1 MSIARLWL
9 TLLYIGVNVPAEH
22 HRTLGGE
29 FLVTAGELAGLHIV
43 FEHAHA
49 GFGVIE
55 PGTGDFVEEHH
66 LLEPDDPQLARGLVV
81 KERRRSGFPTRD
93 HERAVGRVAERVG
106 LARLTGT

>member
-29 FLVTAGELAGLHIV
+29 FLVTTGELAGLHIV

-49 GFGVIE
+49 GFGVVE
-55 PGTGDFVEEHH
+55 PGAGDFVEKHH
-66 LLEPDDPQLARGLVV
+66 LLEPDDPQLTRGFVV
-81 KERRRSGFPTRD
+81 KERRGSGFPTGD
-93 HERAVGRVAERVG
+93 DERAVRRVAERVR
-106 LARLTGT
+106 LARF